1 MLSDRTFTRASR
13 GFGLIELMVAIV
25 IGLIVVGGVTS
36 IVVAT
41 LRTNTDSSRMTRLTQ
56 DLRASMG
63 LLQRELR
70 AAGYDRDSALLFG
83 SGYQTCTSASSTSET
98 PDPCNAFI
106 NLRFFNASGTELD
119 PGAGIG
125 TGNPAVCVIYGYDS
139 RGSGSGDPP
148 DGLPQS
154 AEYRGFRLNDNTGAL
169 EMKTSGAFDD
179 ATCDEGTWEQLTDPN
194 FVTIDDFSI
203 ITPGGAPLP
212 TVNDSSG
219 NPILTV
225 REMVA
230 DVQGHVASDAAMSR
244 ELEQSVRVRNDLLN

>member
-1 MLSDRTFTRASR
+1 MLSHRKFDRGCR

-70 AAGYDRDSALLFG
+70 AAGYDKDSALLFG
-83 SGYQTCTSASSTSET
+83 AGYQACTAASSTSET
-98 PDPCNAFI
+98 PAPCNAFI
-106 NLRFFNASGTELD
+106 NVRFFDSSGTELD
-119 PGAGIG
+119 PSAGIG
-125 TGNPAVCVIYGYDS
+125 AGSPAVCVIYGYDS

-148 DGLPQS
+148 DGLAQS
-154 AEYRGFRLNDNTGAL
+154 AEFRGFRLNGNTGAL

-179 ATCDEGTWEQLTDPN
+179 ATCDAGTWEQLTDPN
-194 FVTIDDFSI
+194 FVAIDDFSI
-203 ITPGGAPLP
+203 ITPGGAPLK
-212 TVNDSSG
+212 TVDDSTG
-219 NPILTV
+219 NPVLTV

-230 DVQGHVASDAAMSR
+230 SVQGHVASDASMSR
-244 ELEQSVRVRNDLLN
+244 ELEQTVRVRNDLLN